1 MGYLEEKQRQ
11 LDMRYLR
18 MASIWA
24 ENSYCVRRKVGAL
37 IVKDKMIIS
46 DGYNGTPSGFEN
58 VCEDDEGHTKPY
70 VLHAEA
76 NAITKVAKS
85 ANNCDGSTL
94 YITAAPCIECSK
106 LIIQAGIRR
115 VVYSEDY
122 RSEEGLDLLRRVG
135 IDCEITAHHLPTHR
149 NNGVLFDFGQ
159 KTEVLK
165 YNYLTDAAGNRLLFN
180 SGIEALN
187 YMVCRGWELVQ
198 AYTSGEENS
207 LTHYLL
213 RIAPAR
219 LTAEQRTALLTPLQ
233 GENPKPGKKR

>member
-1 MGYLEEKQRQ
+1 MKRVLFLLAALAYAGLGSAQ
-11 LDMRYLR
+11 
-18 MASIWA
+18 SI
-24 ENSYCVRRKVGAL
+24 
-37 IVKDKMIIS
+37 
-46 DGYNGTPSGFEN
+46 
-58 VCEDDEGHTKPY
+58 
-70 VLHAEA
+70 EA
-76 NAITKVAKS
+76 
-85 ANNCDGSTL
+85 DTL
-94 YITAAPCIECSK
+94 PTLPPH
-106 LIIQAGIRR
+106 
-115 VVYSEDY
+115 VY
-122 RSEEGLDLLRRVG
+122 
-135 IDCEITAHHLPTHR
+135 CEITAHHLPTHR
-149 NNGVLFDFGQ
+149 DNGVLFDFGQ

-233 GENPKPGKKR
+233 GRIRNPEKNDKTKRTLRVLSLSGKICFSGIPFVYSVCETLKIKPP